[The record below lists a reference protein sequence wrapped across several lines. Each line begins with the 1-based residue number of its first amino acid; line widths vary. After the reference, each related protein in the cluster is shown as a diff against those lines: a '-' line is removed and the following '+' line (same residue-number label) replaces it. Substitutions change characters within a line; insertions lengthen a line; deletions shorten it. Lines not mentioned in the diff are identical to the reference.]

1 MMLDPTGYKEA
12 NQVSDQTLL
21 NILMLIMFT
30 CLVWLLTGC
39 EAKQVPHYTNCLRH
53 LLPRCSDEMMIF
65 CYLMLPSQAVVSSNR
80 IHSSVIMMSIP
91 ELALFIP
98 LFIPEAEIDDTLLLI
113 FSRVLRCKSLKF
125 AHPQATI
132 WFCVLYMIGYAMA

>member
-39 EAKQVPHYTNCLRH
+39 EAKQVPHYTYC
-53 LLPRCSDEMMIF
+53 
-65 CYLMLPSQAVVSSNR
+65 LPS
-80 IHSSVIMMSIP
+80 
-91 ELALFIP
+91 LAALLF
-98 LFIPEAEIDDTLLLI
+98 LRNDD
-113 FSRVLRCKSLKF
+113 
-125 AHPQATI
+125 AT
-132 WFCVLYMIGYAMA
+132 